1 MLVHIL
7 GQVGP
12 GFNAILI
19 HFNLGRSD
27 NVDGLNEHVDR
38 NKLGLVIHGSGV
50 GHILHEQ
57 GLAGIVPNTY
67 FARVC

>member
-1 MLVHIL
+1 MYLDKSN
-7 GQVGP
+7 QV
-12 GFNAILI
+12 FYSILI
-19 HFNLGRSD
+19 HLNFGRSD

-38 NKLGLVIHGSGV
+38 NELGLVIHGSGV

-57 GLAGIVPNTY
+57 GLARIAPNTY